1 MTTYAR
7 ALAVVLLACLA
18 APALGKNYFLHSPK
32 LWTQQEKEQY
42 EKENPPPK
50 KEKDPVEKE
59 NEQIKKETEQVEK
72 QKEQVKKV
80 KEQITK
86 DKERVG
92 KEKEQITK
100 AKEQV
105 SREREQVKKE
115 KELIKKEKE
124 RVRQERERIKKEKE
138 QLRKNQVQVKDGVS
152 YREVTVKKGDTVYGI
167 TRKYSK
173 EGATYSETLKFNDID
188 DPDQIS
194 SGDTIKVPLFRE
206 KKEPKVK
213 TAKPVKP
220 LKPAV
225 PESSKQQAAV
235 KPVEKTVQKEKPTA
249 TKKPDAGLMVIPPAK
264 PAQPAAQATAKQPV
278 AQPAPAQANC
288 VPPATFSNSSTAGQ
302 KLFEKAISL
311 YRKGDCQNAIVL
323 FNRYLAENANS
334 LLAADA
340 SLLIADCYL
349 KLSGK

>member
-1 MTTYAR
+1 MTMRAR
-7 ALAVVLLACLA
+7 AVAVTLLMVSLATPV
-18 APALGKNYFLHSPK
+18 LGKNYFLHSPK

-42 EKENPPPK
+42 EKENPLPK
-50 KEKDPVEKE
+50 KEKDPLEKE
-59 NEQIKKETEQVEK
+59 NEQIKKESEQVEK

-80 KEQITK
+80 KEQITR
-86 DKERVG
+86 D
-92 KEKEQITK
+92 
-100 AKEQV
+100 
-105 SREREQVKKE
+105 
-115 KELIKKEKE
+115 KE

-138 QLRKNQVQVKDGVS
+138 QIRKNQIQVKDGVS

-167 TRKYSK
+167 TRRYSK

-206 KKEPKVK
+206 KKEPKPK
-213 TAKPVKP
+213 SAKPGKP
-220 LKPAV
+220 LKPAD
-225 PESSKQQAAV
+225 PLPSKQQAAV
-235 KPVEKTVQKEKPTA
+235 KPVEKTVQKEKTAA
-249 TKKPDAGLMVIPPAK
+249 TKRPDAGLMAIPPAK
-264 PAQPAAQATAKQPV
+264 PAQPAAQATAKQP
-278 AQPAPAQANC
+278 ATQPAPVQANC
-288 VPPATFSNSSTAGQ
+288 VPPPTFSNSSTAGQ